1 VFEQRLD
8 SIPDVE
14 PGLGPALDQLSERQR
29 VAVILTLAFDWTLA
43 EVAELTGSS
52 ISSVN
57 THRRRGLTKLRKS
70 LGVEIT

>member
-1 VFEQRLD
+1 
-8 SIPDVE
+8 
-14 PGLGPALDQLSERQR
+14 
-29 VAVILTLAFDWTLA
+29 LTLAFDWTLA